1 MLMKPLCPF
10 NYNRNN
16 KMKFLSSIVSV
27 AVAVGFLYMVITFV
41 KSTSNSV
48 YRAVLNFKDYS
59 ICLPYSK
66 PKGIPKNILDEIQ
79 NNKNVDR
86 IIPMQKYDIRYVI
99 PYEDASTKLL
109 VMRNSD
115 MNYFI
120 VKVQDN
126 IISGRLP
133 KDGKNEIA
141 VHYDEAKNQK
151 IKVGDIIG
159 KKTKSLDG
167 IDTDG
172 DYKVVGIIG
181 GKNLISLMSANE
193 DSMPNYE
200 NTERSNTN
208 GLILVPKS
216 GHINEMNKF
225 IEKISGKQVD
235 VYTLNN
241 LNDQFNKAEKNFGM
255 FNIFIISSIFLMVV
269 TVGSSQCIQF
279 LNRKEELG
287 ILNAI
292 GYSKREILKR
302 SLIEVL
308 EINGL
313 SYILGLIFG
322 IGISFIFK
330 KYIFEASGA
339 VGVVFNLEAFII
351 ALYIPLFTALFTIVP
366 INVMISRLDPI
377 NMIEEN

>member
-1 MLMKPLCPF
+1 MKPLCPF

>member
-1 MLMKPLCPF
+1 MKPLCPF

-109 VMRNSD
+109 AMRNSD

-141 VHYDEAKNQK
+141 IHYDEAKNQK

>member
-1 MLMKPLCPF
+1 MKPLSAF

-41 KSTSNSV
+41 KSTDNSI
-48 YRAVLNFKDYS
+48 YRAILNFKDYS
-59 ICLPYSK
+59 ICIPYSK
-66 PKGIPKNILDEIQ
+66 SKGIPKNILYKIQ
-79 NNKNVDR
+79 SDKNVDK

-99 PYEDASTKLL
+99 PYEDSSTKILA
-109 VMRNSD
+109 MRNDD

-120 VKVQDN
+120 VKAHDN
-126 IISGRLP
+126 IMSGRLP

-151 IKVGDIIG
+151 IKVGDIVG
-159 KKTKSLDG
+159 KKTKLLND
-167 IDTDG
+167 IDG

-181 GKNLISLMSANE
+181 GENLISLMSANE

-200 NTERSNTN
+200 NNEKSNTD
-208 GLILVPKS
+208 GFIIVPKS

-225 IEKISGKQVD
+225 IEKISGKQVE

-241 LNDQFNKAEKNFGM
+241 LKDQFDKAENNLGM
-255 FNIFIISSIFLMVV
+255 FNIFIIASIFLMVV
-269 TVGSSQCIQF
+269 TVGSSRCIQF

-292 GYSKREILKR
+292 GYSKRKILKR

-308 EINGL
+308 ETNAL

-322 IGISFIFK
+322 IGMSLLWK
-330 KYIFEASGA
+330 KYVFEASGA
-339 VGVVFNLEAFII
+339 VGIVFNLEAFVI